1 MSLQHNG
8 AVKKVMTMTDALN
21 QLRKLLFPLGSNLN
35 EFHLRAS
42 LIISL
47 RWVILIVEFLIA
59 LTFGFRSQLNWAT
72 YGIVVLSIIS
82 LIIFNTIVTIRIK
95 EKKSVSTSSL
105 IFQLLF
111 DLFQLFIFLK
121 LIMPVANPL
130 VEIFYLPLIV
140 SIVTLP
146 LVWNFCLSLIIGACV
161 ASFYLSAQADHH
173 NYHHF
178 YSHLFT
184 MSLLWVTLNLLMSFI
199 RHFQKRLD
207 IVQNHKQRL
216 DHLKVVGAM
225 TSGFC
230 HQMATPI
237 NTIKLRL
244 DRINRNKNYSQDDL
258 NSALMALGQCEKA
271 LRDLSQLRVDKN
283 NDLNEIIDVRKF
295 CEELIKNSYPELLME
310 LDENITQ
317 FFCHPQLLTQTLLDL
332 FDNAFDSS
340 PAERIIL
347 KIYQSNEYINFE
359 VINHKS
365 SLPDNVIEK
374 LGEPFNSTKELGAG
388 LGLFNAFNSAL
399 VLKGNFK
406 IFNFNQNVHALLSLP
421 LIKPEDS

>member
-1 MSLQHNG
+1 MSLQQNS
-8 AVKKVMTMTDALN
+8 AVKEVLVMTNALN
-21 QLRKLLFPLGSNLN
+21 QLRKWLFPLGSHLN
-35 EFHLRAS
+35 ENHLRAS

-59 LTFGFRSQLNWAT
+59 LIYGFRNQLNWAT
-72 YGIVVLSIIS
+72 YGSVVVSIIS
-82 LIIFNTIVTIRIK
+82 LVIFNTIITIRLK
-95 EKKSVSTSSL
+95 EKKIISTNSL
-105 IFQLLF
+105 VFQMLF

-121 LIMPVANPL
+121 LIMPQTNPL
-130 VEIFYLPLIV
+130 VEIFYLPLIIA
-140 SIVTLP
+140 IVTLP
-146 LVWNFCLSLIIGACV
+146 LAWNLFLSLLIGVCIAC
-161 ASFYLSAQADHH
+161 FYLSAHADHH

-184 MSLLWVTLNLLMSFI
+184 MSLLWTTLNLLMSFI
-199 RHFQKRLD
+199 RHFQKRLES
-207 IVQNHKQRL
+207 VQNYKQRM

-244 DRINRNKNYSQDDL
+244 DRMNRKKTYSQDDL

-271 LRDLSQLRVDKN
+271 LRDLSQLRIEKN
-283 NDLNEIIDVRKF
+283 NGLNEIIDLRKF
-295 CEELIKNSYPELLME
+295 CEELIRNSYPELKME
-310 LDENITQ
+310 MDDRITL
-317 FFCHPQLLTQTLLDL
+317 FYGHRQLLAQTLLDL

-340 PAERIIL
+340 LVEEIIL
-347 KIYQSNEYINFE
+347 KIYQDDEFINFE
-359 VINHKS
+359 VINLKS
-365 SLPDNVIEK
+365 SLPEDVLEK

-399 VLKGNFK
+399 VLKGSFR
-406 IFNFNQNVHALLSLP
+406 IFNLDHNVHALLSLP
-421 LIKPEDS
+421 IKKSEDS